1 MSVFLK
7 SAFKSIPELNFEI
20 TSEMIKDLE
29 SFVVYFE
36 TKNEHSLTLNSA
48 IYGVHPIYFLN
59 TDAQIL
65 FQIFGVTE
73 DHVQLVLN
81 EIPDSIISSDWYV
94 LNDTY
99 NQLTVWLA
107 HRILNSKLT
116 KEEKDKGLLSLF
128 KMLNYKFFTSF
139 VNHCYRYGANK
150 AIMEATINSLSNKFD
165 IIKYGTWKKVLEV
178 RSLDI
183 IDPVGIHYK
192 TLLDYDD
199 DLSIKYVLSDS
210 QTRIRNKLKLINE
223 EYAKRKEE
231 NDAIGTYASTNVN
244 SEGEKFIIDNVNV
257 LDTMI
262 SNMLVQV
269 QSTAKFI
276 DNEAIKFISTIFK
289 AIHPDTFRRILVMY
303 SDLACV
309 QANSGD
315 QEKIGKIKST
325 GEDIYIGVSVMIST
339 FLQKTYRACI
349 LDKIDITNKKDVL
362 VKARNLYTS
371 SRVNDPDILMIKRSF
386 SSFVVGCGESTRTA
400 TISSLTIGLMIYL
413 LLLSFNYV

>member
-20 TSEMIKDLE
+20 DSKMISDLE

-59 TDAQIL
+59 TDSQIL
-65 FQIFGVTE
+65 FQIFGVNE
-73 DHVQLVLN
+73 EHVQLVLN

-107 HRILNSKLT
+107 HRILNSRLS
-116 KEEKDKGLLSLF
+116 KEEKEKGLFNLF

-178 RSLDI
+178 RSEDI
-183 IDPVGIHYK
+183 IDPTGIHYK
-192 TLLDYDD
+192 TLMDYDD
-199 DLSIKYVLSDS
+199 DIAIKYILSDS

-223 EYAKRKEE
+223 EYNKRKEE
-231 NDAIGTYASTNVN
+231 NDAIGTYATSNIN
-244 SEGEKFIIDNVNV
+244 SEGEKFIIDTVNV
-257 LDTMI
+257 LDSMT
-262 SNMLVQV
+262 SNMIVQV
-269 QSTAKFI
+269 QSTSKFI
-276 DNEAIKFISTIFK
+276 DGEAVRAICNMFK
-289 AIHPDTFRRILVMY
+289 AIHPDTFRRILVMF

-315 QEKIGKIKST
+315 QEKMGKISST
-325 GEDIYIGVSVMIST
+325 KEDIYIGVPILIST

-349 LDKIDITNKKDVL
+349 LDKIDITNYGAVFL
-362 VKARNLYTS
+362 KAKNLYTS
-371 SRVNDPDILMIKRSF
+371 SRVIDPDVLMIKRSF
-386 SSFVVGCGESTRTA
+386 SSFVVGCGESTRIA
-400 TISSLTIGLMIYL
+400 TISSLTIGLMMYL
-413 LLLSFNYV
+413 LLLSFNYI